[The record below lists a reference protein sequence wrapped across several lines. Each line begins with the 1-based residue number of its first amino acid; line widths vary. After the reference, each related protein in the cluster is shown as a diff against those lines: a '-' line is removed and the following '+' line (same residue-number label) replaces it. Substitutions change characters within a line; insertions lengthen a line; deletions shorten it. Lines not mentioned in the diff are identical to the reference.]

1 MYMKL
6 KEKKKKNISTQQRF
20 TFCIAVLTESP
31 NANKTN
37 PTRRQCNTLFGITGY
52 KDFLRG

>member
-6 KEKKKKNISTQQRF
+6 KEKKKKQRF
-20 TFCIAVLTESP
+20 TFCIAVLTEFP

-37 PTRRQCNTLFGITGY
+37 PTHRQCNTLFGITGY